1 MIFADVSSGRSL
13 LATSSPTKLER
24 PGSAAEAAFSIGSAA
39 AVAGRGEGRG
49 PHRDD
54 LLGVLGL
61 HGLDRVAGIDRPL
74 ERIGRDH
81 LDDLGHLHHVEQ
93 GGDARHH
100 VLEARGR
107 GRDEGVIG
115 RRQRHD
121 QRGQRLGEVVGIG
134 IALGDQHLGDAGEL
148 RRRFGRSLG
157 ALAATGDQHV
167 NLGTQL
173 GGRGQRLVGGV
184 LEGLVVVFGNQQRG
198 HQRTPASVLSFEIS
212 SATSLTLTPPLRPGG
227 SMVLSTSRCGVRST
241 P

>member
-13 LATSSPTKLER
+13 FATSSPTKLER
-24 PGSAAEAAFSIGSAA
+24 PGSAADGGVFDRRAA
-39 AVAGRGEGRG
+39 AVAGRGKGRG

-54 LLGVLGL
+54 LLGVLRF
-61 HGLDRVAGIDRPL
+61 HRLDRVAGIDRPL
-74 ERIGRDH
+74 ERVGRNH

-93 GGDARHH
+93 GCDARHH

-121 QRGQRLGEVVGIG
+121 QRGQRLGEIMGIGGVVGE
-134 IALGDQHLGDAGEL
+134 QHLLDAGEL
-148 RRRFGRSLG
+148 GRGIGRRLG
-157 ALAATGDQHV
+157 VFAGDQHMHV
-167 NLGTQL
+167 GAEC
-173 GGRGQRLVGGV
+173 GGRRQRLVGGV
-184 LEGLVVVFGNQQRG
+184 LDRRVIVFGNQQRR
-198 HQRTPASVLSFEIS
+198 HQRTPASVLSFETS

-227 SMVLSTSRCGVRST
+227 SEVLSTSRCGVRST